1 MGIRVRRLNTAAF
14 DVVARGLTH
23 CTSLTHLRISDIM
36 IEAGAV
42 HGLAKVLGQCPALAH
57 LDLAWQSD
65 RTSRGRDSSRIAGEM
80 HSAGSP
86 ESQPQC
92 D

>member
-1 MGIRVRRLNTAAF
+1 MGISVRRLNTAAF

-57 LDLAWQSD
+57 LDLTSD

-86 ESQPQC
+86 ESQPQ
-92 D
+92 